1 MVDTESARAAGAA
14 ADPSL
19 GDLVSQAAADL
30 SILVRSEIDLA
41 KIELKKDV
49 RRFATIGVMG
59 VGCFFAFNL
68 VIVLLSFGLVYGLI
82 RQGIWPW
89 ASFLIVA
96 GVDMVLIA
104 IAAGIAW
111 LNFRRVSGLKL
122 TRKTVQEDLAIMN
135 REDQATAARAVE
147 AR

>member
-41 KIELKKDV
+41 KIEMKKDV
-49 RRFATIGVMG
+49 RRFATIGVIG
-59 VGCFFAFNL
+59 VGCYFAFNL

-89 ASFLIVA
+89 AAFLIVA
-96 GVDMVLIA
+96 GVDMVLIG

-111 LNFRRVSGLKL
+111 INFRRVSGLKL
-122 TRKTVQEDLAIMN
+122 TRKTVQQDLAIMN
-135 REDQATAARAVE
+135 REDQATAARAIE

>member
-1 MVDTESARAAGAA
+1 MVSTESARGAGAA

-19 GDLVSQAAADL
+19 GDLVAQAAADL
-30 SILVRSEIDLA
+30 SVLVRSEIDLA
-41 KIELKKDV
+41 KIELRKDV
-49 RRFATIGVMG
+49 RRFATIAIMIT
-59 VGCFFAFNL
+59 GCFFAFNL
-68 VIVLLSFGLVYGLI
+68 VIVLISFGFVYGLI
-82 RQGIWPW
+82 RLGLVPW

-96 GVDMVLIA
+96 GVDMVLIG

-135 REDQATAARAVE
+135 REDQATAAPAVE

>member
-14 ADPSL
+14 TDPSL

-82 RQGIWPW
+82 RLGIWPW

-96 GVDMVLIA
+96 GVDMVAIG

-111 LNFRRVSGLKL
+111 INFRRVSGLKL
-122 TRKTVQEDLAIMN
+122 TRKTVQEDLAIMY
-135 REDQATAARAVE
+135 REDQATGAPAVE

>member
-1 MVDTESARAAGAA
+1 MVDTESARAARAA

-19 GDLVSQAAADL
+19 GDLVSQAAAEL
-30 SILVRSEIDLA
+30 SLLVRSEIDLA
-41 KIELKKDV
+41 KIELRKDV
-49 RRFATIGVMG
+49 RRFATIAILG
-59 VGCFFAFNL
+59 VGCWFAFNL

-82 RQGIWPW
+82 RQGLEPW

-96 GVDMVLIA
+96 GVDIVLIG

-122 TRKTVQEDLAIMN
+122 TRRTVQQDLAIMN
-135 REDQATAARAVE
+135 REDQGTGAPAVE

>member
-1 MVDTESARAAGAA
+1 MANTESARAAGAA

-19 GDLVSQAAADL
+19 GDLVAQAAADL
-30 SILVRSEIDLA
+30 SVLVRSEIDLA
-41 KIELKKDV
+41 KIELRKDV
-49 RRFATIGVMG
+49 RRFATIGVML

-82 RQGIWPW
+82 RQGIAPW

-96 GVDMVLIA
+96 GVDIVA
-104 IAAGIAW
+104 IALAVGIAW

-122 TRKTVQEDLAIMN
+122 TRKTVQDDLAIMN
-135 REDQATAARAVE
+135 HEDQATGRPAVE

>member
-14 ADPSL
+14 AEPSL
-19 GDLVSQAAADL
+19 GDLVAQATSDL
-30 SILVRSEIDLA
+30 SRLVRSEIDLA
-41 KIELKKDV
+41 KIELRKDV
-49 RRFATIGVMG
+49 RRLGTAAVLIA
-59 VGCFFAFNL
+59 GCFFAFNL

-82 RQGIWPW
+82 RLGIWPW

-96 GVDMVLIA
+96 GVDMVAIG

-111 LNFRRVSGLKL
+111 INFRRVSGLKL

-135 REDQATAARAVE
+135 REDQAAGAPAVE

>member
-96 GVDMVLIA
+96 GVDMVLIG

-135 REDQATAARAVE
+135 REEPATAAPAIE

>member
-1 MVDTESARAAGAA
+1 VA
-14 ADPSL
+14 
-19 GDLVSQAAADL
+19 QATSDL
-30 SILVRSEIDLA
+30 SLLVRSEIDLA
-41 KIELKKDV
+41 KIELRKDV
-49 RRFATIGVMG
+49 RRFATIGILG
-59 VGCFFAFNL
+59 VGCWFAFNL

-82 RQGIWPW
+82 RQGLEPW

-96 GVDMVLIA
+96 GVDIVLIG

-122 TRKTVQEDLAIMN
+122 TRRTVQQDLAIMN
-135 REDQATAARAVE
+135 REDQPTAAPALE

>member
-82 RQGIWPW
+82 RLGIWPW

-96 GVDMVLIA
+96 GVDMVA
-104 IAAGIAW
+104 IGVAAGIAW
-111 LNFRRVSGLKL
+111 INFRRVSGLKL

-135 REDQATAARAVE
+135 REDQATGAPAVE

>member
-82 RQGIWPW
+82 RLGIWPW

-96 GVDMVLIA
+96 GVDMVAIG

-111 LNFRRVSGLKL
+111 INFRRVSGLKL

-135 REDQATAARAVE
+135 REDQAAGARAVE

>member
-82 RQGIWPW
+82 RLGIWPW

-96 GVDMVLIA
+96 GVDMVAIG

-111 LNFRRVSGLKL
+111 INFRRVSGLKL

-135 REDQATAARAVE
+135 REDQATGAPAVE

>member
-14 ADPSL
+14 AEPSL
-19 GDLVSQAAADL
+19 GDLVAQAAADL
-30 SILVRSEIDLA
+30 SMLVRSEIDLA
-41 KIELKKDV
+41 KVELRKDV
-49 RRFATIGVMG
+49 RRLATIGVMIA
-59 VGCFFAFNL
+59 GCFFAFNL
-68 VIVLLSFGLVYGLI
+68 VIVLISFGFVYGLI
-82 RQGIWPW
+82 RLGLVPW

-96 GVDMVLIA
+96 GVDMVLIG

-122 TRKTVQEDLAIMN
+122 TRKTVQESLAVMN
-135 REDQATAARAVE
+135 RDEQATATPAVE

>member
-1 MVDTESARAAGAA
+1 MIDTESVRAAGAA

-41 KIELKKDV
+41 KIELRKDV
-49 RRFATIGVMG
+49 RRLATVAIMIAGS
-59 VGCFFAFNL
+59 FFAFNL
-68 VIVLLSFGLVYGLI
+68 VIVLISFGFVYGLI
-82 RQGIWPW
+82 RLGLVPW
-89 ASFLIVA
+89 ASFLTVA
-96 GVDMVLIA
+96 GVDIVLIA

-135 REDQATAARAVE
+135 REDQATSAPAVE

>member
-14 ADPSL
+14 AEPSL
-19 GDLVSQAAADL
+19 GDLVSQAASDL

-41 KIELKKDV
+41 KIEMRKDV
-49 RRFATIGVMG
+49 RRFATIGVIG
-59 VGCFFAFNL
+59 VGCYFAFNL

-89 ASFLIVA
+89 AAFLIVA
-96 GVDMVLIA
+96 GVDMVVIGV
-104 IAAGIAW
+104 AAGIAW

-122 TRKTVQEDLAIMN
+122 TRKTVQEDLAILN
-135 REDQATAARAVE
+135 RENRAADAPAIE

>member
-14 ADPSL
+14 GDPSL

-82 RQGIWPW
+82 RLGIWPW

-96 GVDMVLIA
+96 GVDMVAIG

-111 LNFRRVSGLKL
+111 INFRRVSGLKL

-135 REDQATAARAVE
+135 REDQPTAAPAVE

>member
-1 MVDTESARAAGAA
+1 MVDTESARGAGAA
-14 ADPSL
+14 TDPSL

-30 SILVRSEIDLA
+30 SQLVRSEIDLA
-41 KIELKKDV
+41 KIELRKDV
-49 RRFATIGVMG
+49 RRFATIAIMVA
-59 VGCFFAFNL
+59 GCFFAFNL
-68 VIVLLSFGLVYGLI
+68 VIVLISFGFVYGLI
-82 RQGIWPW
+82 KLGLVPW

-96 GVDMVLIA
+96 GVDMVLIG
-104 IAAGIAW
+104 IAAVIAW

-135 REDQATAARAVE
+135 REDQATAAPAVE